1 MAVNMG
7 TAIAYLELDT
17 SKFTKGFASAR
28 NDLQQFNNSSAS
40 ISTRLTGM
48 SNAMVATGSVLTKS
62 VSVPLLTIGA
72 AALKTTADFDA
83 GMSEVKAISGA
94 TGTEFKQLETKAIQM
109 GAKTKYSATEA
120 ASAFKYMA
128 MAGWDTNDMLSGI
141 SGVMNLAAASG
152 EDLATTSDIV
162 TDALTAF
169 GLSAKDS
176 THFADVLAVASSRS
190 NTNVGLMG
198 ETFKY
203 VAPIAGSLGVSVE
216 DAAESIG
223 LMANAGIKSTQA
235 GTSLRSIMNRIATD
249 AGASSNALGA
259 LGTIT
264 EKLGVQV
271 YDSSGNM
278 RDWSDI
284 IDECRN
290 AWSGL
295 SQEQQSNYGKTIAGT
310 DALSGWLALMQAA
323 PEDVNDLKTALNDAD
338 GASDRMAKTMQDN
351 LKGSITIFKSTVES
365 AAISIGKKLTPEVR
379 KFVDTGTNLVKKFN
393 DMSDAEKTNVVN
405 IGKMATV
412 IPLATLAG
420 GKLLGSM
427 LKLGK
432 GMVNFNAQAS
442 LLVQAIDL
450 YRQGEIKAALATGEW
465 FSSLSSL
472 GTGIMSFITNPA
484 GAAVIGVAALT
495 VALIA
500 NTREMNNYKEAGSKM
515 SEEEQM
521 LIDRTKELK
530 QAYDESNKSK
540 LDAIKS
546 ANDESTAQQ
555 TLWEKLQ
562 GTVDAN
568 GRVLAGKEAYAQ
580 FIAGE
585 LSDSLGKEISI
596 VDGQVQEYDKLKNTI
611 QQVIEKKRAEAI
623 QSAMQEQ
630 YSEAIQKQSEA
641 VLLYN
646 QNLGK
651 VETTKQRLKKAEQEA
666 KKAVDDYTGSLE
678 LGTGKANPY
687 YNTMLEAQGKVEGLK
702 DKLNQQTKAVDD
714 SREAMEGYNQT
725 VANYEGLSSA
735 LIEGDAQKISD
746 ALLKIQYSFQTA
758 NTATRAS
765 LEEQAQTLNEKYEQM
780 KQALADGATGV
791 TEESVAQIKAL
802 SDQANKELEAK
813 LEQDKNTLKTK
824 FQQVGI
830 EAPQSLIDSL
840 ASKSDTVQQTTMNI
854 LTNMANGVSI
864 KKGELTT
871 LFKQLGIDVPKSL
884 VTQLAG
890 MNPSVQ
896 QQAVRLLM
904 QLQNGE
910 ASQRP
915 AVLQQ
920 MKDLGL
926 KVDDSVANGIR
937 GNTGKVKNES
947 GKVGS
952 AGHSE
957 MQSKMNRTLKSP
969 NVDRNTTSSASREA
983 SSAFSAMQSFFA
995 GRSIGVKIRATVEAA
1010 KQAAKGHHANGLDY
1024 VPYNGYI
1031 AELHKGERVL
1041 TKQENVRYNKGEGNA
1056 SGNGDTFIF
1065 YNTQPDPYE
1074 YARQQKKAKREL
1086 LFGV

>member
-1 MAVNMG
+1 MAINMG
-7 TAIAYLELDT
+7 TAVAYLELDT

-40 ISTRLTGM
+40 ISTRLTGL

-176 THFADVLAVASSRS
+176 SHFADILAQASSRS

-203 VAPIAGSLGVSVE
+203 VAPVAGALGYSAE
-216 DAAESIG
+216 DCAVAIG
-223 LMANAGIKSTQA
+223 LMANSGIKASQA
-235 GTSLRSIMNRIATD
+235 GTALRSLFTRLAQHTDTVAAAMEKYNITLTD
-249 AGASSNALGA
+249 AN
-259 LGTIT
+259 
-264 EKLGVQV
+264 
-271 YDSSGNM
+271 GNM
-278 RDWSDI
+278 KPLSTLMSEMRD
-284 IDECRN
+284 RF
-290 AWSGL
+290 SGL
-295 SQEQQSNYGKTIAGT
+295 SEAQKANLAATLAGQDGMSGLLAIVNSSDDDFKNLT
-310 DALSGWLALMQAA
+310 DSI
-323 PEDVNDLKTALNDAD
+323 NNAD
-338 GASDRMAKTMQDN
+338 GASERMAKTMQDN
-351 LKGSITIFKSTVES
+351 LKGSFTIFKSTVES

-379 KFVDTGTNLVKKFN
+379 KFVDTGTSLVKKFN

-420 GKLLGSM
+420 GKLLGAF

-432 GMVNFNAQAS
+432 GVVNFNSQAS
-442 LLVQAIDL
+442 LLVQAIGL
-450 YRQGEIKAALATGEW
+450 YRSGATSAALATGTW
-465 FSSLSSL
+465 FSSLSSI

-500 NTREMNNYKEAGSKM
+500 NTKEMNNYKEAGSKM

-596 VDGQVQEYDKLKNTI
+596 ADGQVQEYDKLKNTI

-725 VANYEGLSSA
+725 VANYKGLSSA

-758 NTATRAS
+758 NTATRES

-890 MNPSVQ
+890 MKPSVQ
-896 QQAVRLLM
+896 QQAVQLLM

-915 AVLQQ
+915 AVLKQ

-1041 TKQENVRYNKGEGNA
+1041 TKQENVRYNKGEGNT

>member
-1 MAVNMG
+1 MG
-7 TAIAYLELDT
+7 TAVAYLELDT

-40 ISTRLTGM
+40 ISTRLTGL

-176 THFADVLAVASSRS
+176 SHFADILAQASSRS

-203 VAPIAGSLGVSVE
+203 VAPVAGALGYSAE
-216 DAAESIG
+216 DCAVAIG
-223 LMANAGIKSTQA
+223 LMANSGIKASQA
-235 GTSLRSIMNRIATD
+235 GTALRSLFTRLAKPTDTVAAAMEKYNITLTD
-249 AGASSNALGA
+249 AN
-259 LGTIT
+259 
-264 EKLGVQV
+264 
-271 YDSSGNM
+271 GNM
-278 RDWSDI
+278 KPLSTLMSEMRD
-284 IDECRN
+284 RF
-290 AWSGL
+290 SGL
-295 SQEQQSNYGKTIAGT
+295 SEAQKANLAATLAGQEGMSGLLAIVNSSDDDFKNLT
-310 DALSGWLALMQAA
+310 DSI
-323 PEDVNDLKTALNDAD
+323 NNAD
-338 GASDRMAKTMQDN
+338 GASERMAKTMQDK
-351 LKGSITIFKSTVES
+351 LKGSFTIFKSTVES

-379 KFVDTGTNLVKKFN
+379 KFVDTGTSLVKKFN

-432 GMVNFNAQAS
+432 GMVNFNAQTS
-442 LLVQAIDL
+442 LLVQAIGL

-500 NTREMNNYKEAGSKM
+500 NTKEMNNYKEAGSKM

-580 FIAGE
+580 FIAVE

-596 VDGQVQEYDKLKNTI
+596 VNGQIQGYDKLKNTI

-871 LFKQLGIDVPKSL
+871 LFRQLGIDVPNSL
-884 VTQLAG
+884 ITQLAG
-890 MNPSVQ
+890 MSPSVQ
-896 QQAVRLLM
+896 QRAVQLLM

-920 MKDLGL
+920 MRDLGI
-926 KVDDSVANGIR
+926 KVDDSVASGIQ
-937 GNTGKVKNES
+937 GNTGKVKTES

-957 MQSKMNRTLKSP
+957 MQSKMKKKLKSP
-969 NVDRNTTSSASREA
+969 NVDSSTTTSARTEA
-983 SSAFSAMQSFFA
+983 SSAFSAMQSYFA
-995 GRSIGVKIRATVEAA
+995 GRSIGVKIKATIEAA
-1010 KQAAKGHHANGLDY
+1010 KQAVSGHHANGLDY
-1024 VPYNGYI
+1024 VPYNGYV

-1056 SGNGDTFIF
+1056 RGNGDTFIF

>member
-1 MAVNMG
+1 MAINMG
-7 TAIAYLELDT
+7 TAVAYLELDT

-40 ISTRLTGM
+40 ISTRLTGL

-176 THFADVLAVASSRS
+176 SHFADILAQASSRS

-203 VAPIAGSLGVSVE
+203 VAPVAGALGYSAE
-216 DAAESIG
+216 DCAVAIG
-223 LMANAGIKSTQA
+223 LMANSGIKASQA
-235 GTSLRSIMNRIATD
+235 GTALRSLFTRLAKPTDTVAAAMEKYNITLTD
-249 AGASSNALGA
+249 AN
-259 LGTIT
+259 
-264 EKLGVQV
+264 
-271 YDSSGNM
+271 GNM
-278 RDWSDI
+278 KPLSTLMSEMRD
-284 IDECRN
+284 RF
-290 AWSGL
+290 SGL
-295 SQEQQSNYGKTIAGT
+295 SEAQKANLAATLAGQEGMSGLLAIVNSSDADFKNLT
-310 DALSGWLALMQAA
+310 DSI
-323 PEDVNDLKTALNDAD
+323 NNAD
-338 GASDRMAKTMQDN
+338 GASERMAKTMQDN
-351 LKGSITIFKSTVES
+351 LKGSFTIFKSTVES

-420 GKLLGSM
+420 GKLLGEF

-432 GMVNFNAQAS
+432 GVVNFNAQAS
-442 LLVQAIDL
+442 LLVQAIGL
-450 YRQGEIKAALATGEW
+450 YRSGATSAALATGTW
-465 FSSLSSL
+465 FSSLSSI

-500 NTREMNNYKEAGSKM
+500 NTREMENYKKAGSKM

-596 VDGQVQEYDKLKNTI
+596 VNGQIQGYDKLKNTM

-890 MNPSVQ
+890 MKPSVQ
-896 QQAVRLLM
+896 QQAVQLLM

-920 MKDLGL
+920 MRDLGI
-926 KVDDSVANGIR
+926 KVDDNVANGIQ
-937 GNTGKVKNES
+937 GNTGKVKTES

-957 MQSKMNRTLKSP
+957 MQSKMKKKLKSP
-969 NVDRNTTSSASREA
+969 NVDSSTTTSARTEA
-983 SSAFSAMQSFFA
+983 SSAFSAMQSYFA
-995 GRSIGVKIRATVEAA
+995 GRSIGVKIKATIE
-1010 KQAAKGHHANGLDY
+1010 KPL
-1024 VPYNGYI
+1024 
-1031 AELHKGERVL
+1031 
-1041 TKQENVRYNKGEGNA
+1041 NK
-1056 SGNGDTFIF
+1056 
-1065 YNTQPDPYE
+1065 
-1074 YARQQKKAKREL
+1074 L
-1086 LFGV
+1086 LVVTMQTVWIMFLIMDM

>member
-17 SKFTKGFASAR
+17 SKFTKGFVSAR
-28 NDLQQFNNSSAS
+28 SDLQQFNNSSAS
-40 ISTRLTGM
+40 ISTRMTGL
-48 SNAMVATGSVLTKS
+48 SNAMVAVGSTLTKS
-62 VSVPLLTIGA
+62 VSVPLATIGA
-72 AALKTTADFDA
+72 MALKTTADFDA

-176 THFADVLAVASSRS
+176 SHFADILAQASSRS

-203 VAPIAGSLGVSVE
+203 VAPVAGALGYSAE
-216 DAAESIG
+216 DCAVAIG
-223 LMANAGIKSTQA
+223 LMANSGIKASQA
-235 GTSLRSIMNRIATD
+235 GTALRSLFTRLAKPTDTVAAAMEKYNITLTD
-249 AGASSNALGA
+249 AN
-259 LGTIT
+259 
-264 EKLGVQV
+264 
-271 YDSSGNM
+271 GNM
-278 RDWSDI
+278 KPLSTLMSEMRD
-284 IDECRN
+284 RF
-290 AWSGL
+290 SGL
-295 SQEQQSNYGKTIAGT
+295 SEAQKANLAATLAGQEGMSGLLAIVNSSDDDFKNLT
-310 DALSGWLALMQAA
+310 DSI
-323 PEDVNDLKTALNDAD
+323 NNAD
-338 GASDRMAKTMQDN
+338 GASERMAKTMQDN
-351 LKGSITIFKSTVES
+351 LKGSFTIFKSTVES

-427 LKLGK
+427 LNLGK
-432 GMVNFNAQAS
+432 GIVKFNGEMS
-442 LLVQAIDL
+442 LLVQAIGL

-472 GTGIMSFITNPA
+472 GTGIMSFVTNPA

-500 NTREMNNYKEAGSKM
+500 NTREMENYKKAGSKM

-611 QQVIEKKRAEAI
+611 QQVIEKKRAEAV

-630 YSEAIQKQSEA
+630 YGEALKKQSEA
-641 VLLYN
+641 TLLYN
-646 QNLGK
+646 ENLGK
-651 VETTKQRLKKAEQEA
+651 VMATKQKLKKAEAEA
-666 KKAVDDYTGSLE
+666 TKALDDYTSHLE

-687 YNTMLEAQGKVEGLK
+687 YNAMLQAQGKVEGLNEK
-702 DKLNQQTKAVDD
+702 VKQQTKAIDD

-871 LFKQLGIDVPKSL
+871 LFRQLGIDVPNSL
-884 VTQLAG
+884 VTQLAS
-890 MNPSVQ
+890 MSPSVQ
-896 QQAVRLLM
+896 QQAVQLLM

-920 MKDLGL
+920 MRDLGI
-926 KVDDSVANGIR
+926 KVDDSVASGIQ
-937 GNTGKVKNES
+937 GNTGKVKTES

-957 MQSKMNRTLKSP
+957 MQSKMNKTLKSP
-969 NVDRNTTSSASREA
+969 NVDSNTTSSASREA

-995 GRSIGVKIRATVEAA
+995 GRSIGVKIKATIEAA
-1010 KQAAKGHHANGLDY
+1010 KQAASGSHANGLDY
-1024 VPYNGYI
+1024 VPYNGYV

-1065 YNTQPDPYE
+1065 YNTQPNPYE

>member
-1 MAVNMG
+1 MG

-40 ISTRLTGM
+40 ISTRLTGL

-128 MAGWDTNDMLSGI
+128 MAGWNTNDMLSGI

-176 THFADVLAVASSRS
+176 SHFADILAQASSRS

-203 VAPIAGSLGVSVE
+203 VAPVAGALGYSAE
-216 DAAESIG
+216 DCAVAIG
-223 LMANAGIKSTQA
+223 LMANSGIKASQA
-235 GTSLRSIMNRIATD
+235 GTALRSLFTRLAKPTDTVSAAMEKYNITLTD
-249 AGASSNALGA
+249 ANGNMKPLSTLMAEMRDRFSGLSEAQKANLAATLAGQEGMSGLLAIVNSSNADFKNL
-259 LGTIT
+259 T
-264 EKLGVQV
+264 
-271 YDSSGNM
+271 DSIN
-278 RDWSDI
+278 
-284 IDECRN
+284 N
-290 AWSGL
+290 
-295 SQEQQSNYGKTIAGT
+295 
-310 DALSGWLALMQAA
+310 
-323 PEDVNDLKTALNDAD
+323 AD
-338 GASDRMAKTMQDN
+338 GASERMAKTMQDN
-351 LKGSITIFKSTVES
+351 LKGSFTIFKSTVES

-420 GKLLGSM
+420 GKLLGGI
-427 LKLGK
+427 LNLGK
-432 GMVNFNAQAS
+432 GIVNFNAQAS
-442 LLVQAIDL
+442 LLVQAIGL
-450 YRQGEIKAALATGEW
+450 YRSGATSAALATGTW
-465 FSSLSSL
+465 FSSLSSI

-500 NTREMNNYKEAGSKM
+500 NTREMENYKKAGSKM

-854 LTNMANGVSI
+854 LTNMANGVNI
-864 KKGELTT
+864 KKGELKT
-871 LFKQLGIDVPKSL
+871 LFRQLGIDVPNSL
-884 VTQLAG
+884 VTQLAS
-890 MNPSVQ
+890 MSPSVQ
-896 QQAVRLLM
+896 QQAIKLLM

-915 AVLQQ
+915 AVLRQ
-920 MKDLGL
+920 MKDLGI

-1056 SGNGDTFIF
+1056 RGNGDTFIF

>member
-1 MAVNMG
+1 MG
-7 TAIAYLELDT
+7 
-17 SKFTKGFASAR
+17 KV
-28 NDLQQFNNSSAS
+28 
-40 ISTRLTGM
+40 TR
-48 SNAMVATGSVLTKS
+48 
-62 VSVPLLTIGA
+62 
-72 AALKTTADFDA
+72 
-83 GMSEVKAISGA
+83 
-94 TGTEFKQLETKAIQM
+94 
-109 GAKTKYSATEA
+109 YS
-120 ASAFKYMA
+120 
-128 MAGWDTNDMLSGI
+128 
-141 SGVMNLAAASG
+141 
-152 EDLATTSDIV
+152 
-162 TDALTAF
+162 
-169 GLSAKDS
+169 
-176 THFADVLAVASSRS
+176 R
-190 NTNVGLMG
+190 
-198 ETFKY
+198 
-203 VAPIAGSLGVSVE
+203 
-216 DAAESIG
+216 
-223 LMANAGIKSTQA
+223 
-235 GTSLRSIMNRIATD
+235 
-249 AGASSNALGA
+249 
-259 LGTIT
+259 
-264 EKLGVQV
+264 
-271 YDSSGNM
+271 
-278 RDWSDI
+278 
-284 IDECRN
+284 C
-290 AWSGL
+290 
-295 SQEQQSNYGKTIAGT
+295 
-310 DALSGWLALMQAA
+310 
-323 PEDVNDLKTALNDAD
+323 
-338 GASDRMAKTMQDN
+338 
-351 LKGSITIFKSTVES
+351 
-365 AAISIGKKLTPEVR
+365 
-379 KFVDTGTNLVKKFN
+379 
-393 DMSDAEKTNVVN
+393 
-405 IGKMATV
+405 
-412 IPLATLAG
+412 
-420 GKLLGSM
+420 
-427 LKLGK
+427 
-432 GMVNFNAQAS
+432 
-442 LLVQAIDL
+442 
-450 YRQGEIKAALATGEW
+450 
-465 FSSLSSL
+465 
-472 GTGIMSFITNPA
+472 
-484 GAAVIGVAALT
+484 
-495 VALIA
+495 
-500 NTREMNNYKEAGSKM
+500 
-515 SEEEQM
+515 
-521 LIDRTKELK
+521 
-530 QAYDESNKSK
+530 
-540 LDAIKS
+540 
-546 ANDESTAQQ
+546 
-555 TLWEKLQ
+555 
-562 GTVDAN
+562 N

-596 VDGQVQEYDKLKNTI
+596 VNGQIQGYDKLKNTI

-854 LTNMANGVSI
+854 LTNMANGVNI

-890 MNPSVQ
+890 MKPSVQ
-896 QQAVRLLM
+896 QQAVQLLM

-920 MKDLGL
+920 MRDLGI
-926 KVDDSVANGIR
+926 KVDDNVANGIQ
-937 GNTGKVKNES
+937 GNTGKVKTES

-952 AGHSE
+952 AGHEE
-957 MQSKMNRTLKSP
+957 MQSKMKKKLKSP
-969 NVDRNTTSSASREA
+969 NVDSSTTTSARAEA
-983 SSAFSAMQSFFA
+983 SSAFSAMQSYFA
-995 GRSIGVKIRATVEAA
+995 GRSITAKIKATIEAA
-1010 KQAAKGHHANGLDY
+1010 KQSAKGHHANGLDY

-1056 SGNGDTFIF
+1056 RGNGDTFIF

>member
-17 SKFTKGFASAR
+17 SKFTKGFVSAR
-28 NDLQQFNNSSAS
+28 SDLQQFNNSSAS
-40 ISTRLTGM
+40 ISTRMTGL
-48 SNAMVATGSVLTKS
+48 SNAMVAVGSTLTKS
-62 VSVPLLTIGA
+62 VSVPLATIGA
-72 AALKTTADFDA
+72 MALKTTADFDA

-176 THFADVLAVASSRS
+176 SHFADILAQASSRS

-203 VAPIAGSLGVSVE
+203 VAPVAGALGYSAE
-216 DAAESIG
+216 DCAVAIG
-223 LMANAGIKSTQA
+223 LMANSGIKASQA
-235 GTSLRSIMNRIATD
+235 GTALRSLFTRLAKPTDTVAAAMEKYNITLTD
-249 AGASSNALGA
+249 AN
-259 LGTIT
+259 
-264 EKLGVQV
+264 
-271 YDSSGNM
+271 GNM
-278 RDWSDI
+278 KPLSTLMSEMRD
-284 IDECRN
+284 RF
-290 AWSGL
+290 SGL
-295 SQEQQSNYGKTIAGT
+295 SEAQKANLAATLAGQEGMSGLLAIVNSSDDDFKNLT
-310 DALSGWLALMQAA
+310 DSI
-323 PEDVNDLKTALNDAD
+323 NNAD
-338 GASDRMAKTMQDN
+338 GASERMAKTMQDN
-351 LKGSITIFKSTVES
+351 LKGSFTIFKSTVES

-427 LKLGK
+427 LNLGK
-432 GMVNFNAQAS
+432 GIVKFNGEMS
-442 LLVQAIDL
+442 LLVQAIGL

-472 GTGIMSFITNPA
+472 GTGIMSFVTNPA

-500 NTREMNNYKEAGSKM
+500 NTREMENYKKAGSKM

-611 QQVIEKKRAEAI
+611 QQVIEKKRAEVI

-1010 KQAAKGHHANGLDY
+1010 KQAAKQAAKGHHANGLDY

>member
-28 NDLQQFNNSSAS
+28 NDLQQFNNSFAS
-40 ISTRLTGM
+40 ISTRLTEL

-176 THFADVLAVASSRS
+176 SHFADILAQASSRS

-203 VAPIAGSLGVSVE
+203 VAPVAGALGYSAE
-216 DAAESIG
+216 DCAVAIG
-223 LMANAGIKSTQA
+223 LMANSGIKASQA
-235 GTSLRSIMNRIATD
+235 GTALRSLFTRLAKPTDTVAAAMEKYNITLTD
-249 AGASSNALGA
+249 AN
-259 LGTIT
+259 
-264 EKLGVQV
+264 
-271 YDSSGNM
+271 GNM
-278 RDWSDI
+278 KPLSTLMSEMRD
-284 IDECRN
+284 RF
-290 AWSGL
+290 SGL
-295 SQEQQSNYGKTIAGT
+295 SEAQKANLAATLAGQEGMSGLLAIVNSSDDDFKNLT
-310 DALSGWLALMQAA
+310 DSI
-323 PEDVNDLKTALNDAD
+323 NNAD

-379 KFVDTGTNLVKKFN
+379 KFVDTGTSLVKKFN
-393 DMSDAEKTNVVN
+393 DMSDAGKASVVN

-432 GMVNFNAQAS
+432 GMVNFNAQTS
-442 LLVQAIDL
+442 LLVQAIGL

-465 FSSLSSL
+465 FSSLSNL

-500 NTREMNNYKEAGSKM
+500 NTKEMNNYKEAGSKM

-714 SREAMEGYNQT
+714 SREAMEGYNPT

-871 LFKQLGIDVPKSL
+871 LFRQLGIDVPNSL
-884 VTQLAG
+884 VTQLAS
-890 MNPSVQ
+890 MSPSVQ
-896 QQAVRLLM
+896 QQAVQLLM

-910 ASQRP
+910 ASQRL

-920 MKDLGL
+920 MRDLGI
-926 KVDDSVANGIR
+926 KVDDSVASGIQ
-937 GNTGKVKNES
+937 GNTGKVETES

-957 MQSKMNRTLKSP
+957 MQSKMNKTLKSP
-969 NVDRNTTSSASREA
+969 NVDSNTTSSASREA

-995 GRSIGVKIRATVEAA
+995 GRSIGVKIKATIEAA
-1010 KQAAKGHHANGLDY
+1010 KQAASGSHANGLDY

-1065 YNTQPDPYE
+1065 YNTQPNPYE

>member
-1 MAVNMG
+1 MG
-7 TAIAYLELDT
+7 TAVAYLELDT

-40 ISTRLTGM
+40 ISTRLTGL

-176 THFADVLAVASSRS
+176 SHFADILAQASSRS

-203 VAPIAGSLGVSVE
+203 VAPVAGALGYSAE
-216 DAAESIG
+216 DCAVAIG
-223 LMANAGIKSTQA
+223 LMANSGIKASQA
-235 GTSLRSIMNRIATD
+235 GTALRSLFTRLAKPTDTVAAAMEKYNITLTD
-249 AGASSNALGA
+249 AN
-259 LGTIT
+259 
-264 EKLGVQV
+264 
-271 YDSSGNM
+271 GNM
-278 RDWSDI
+278 KPLSTLMSEMRD
-284 IDECRN
+284 RF
-290 AWSGL
+290 SGL
-295 SQEQQSNYGKTIAGT
+295 SEAQKANLAATLAGQEGMSGLLAIVNSSDDDFKNLT
-310 DALSGWLALMQAA
+310 DSI
-323 PEDVNDLKTALNDAD
+323 NNAD
-338 GASDRMAKTMQDN
+338 GASERMAKTMQDN
-351 LKGSITIFKSTVES
+351 LKGSFTIFKSTVES

-379 KFVDTGTNLVKKFN
+379 KFVDTGTSLVKKFN

-420 GKLLGSM
+420 GKLLESM

-432 GMVNFNAQAS
+432 GMVNFNAQTS
-442 LLVQAIDL
+442 LLVQAIGL

-500 NTREMNNYKEAGSKM
+500 NTKEMNNYKEAGSKM

-596 VDGQVQEYDKLKNTI
+596 VNGQIQGYDKLKNTI

-871 LFKQLGIDVPKSL
+871 LFRQLGIDVPNSL
-884 VTQLAG
+884 ITQLAG
-890 MNPSVQ
+890 MSPSVQ
-896 QQAVRLLM
+896 QRAVQLLM

-920 MKDLGL
+920 MRDLGI
-926 KVDDSVANGIR
+926 KVDDSVASGIQ
-937 GNTGKVKNES
+937 GNTGKVKTES

-957 MQSKMNRTLKSP
+957 MQSKMKKKLKSP
-969 NVDRNTTSSASREA
+969 NVDSSTTTSARAEA
-983 SSAFSAMQSFFA
+983 SSAFSAMQSYFA
-995 GRSIGVKIRATVEAA
+995 GRSIGVKIKATIEAA
-1010 KQAAKGHHANGLDY
+1010 KQAVSGHHANGLDY
-1024 VPYNGYI
+1024 VPYNGYV

-1056 SGNGDTFIF
+1056 RGNGDTFIF

>member
-40 ISTRLTGM
+40 ISTRMTGL
-48 SNAMVATGSVLTKS
+48 SNAMVAVGSTLTKS
-62 VSVPLLTIGA
+62 VSVPLATIGA
-72 AALKTTADFDA
+72 MALKTTADFDA

-176 THFADVLAVASSRS
+176 SHFADILAQASSRS

-203 VAPIAGSLGVSVE
+203 VAPVAGALGYSAE
-216 DAAESIG
+216 DCAVAIG
-223 LMANAGIKSTQA
+223 LMANSGIKASQA
-235 GTSLRSIMNRIATD
+235 GTALRSLFTRLAKPTD
-249 AGASSNALGA
+249 TVAAAMEKYN
-259 LGTIT
+259 IT
-264 EKLGVQV
+264 LTDVN
-271 YDSSGNM
+271 GNM
-278 RDWSDI
+278 KPLSTLMAEMRD
-284 IDECRN
+284 RF
-290 AWSGL
+290 SGL
-295 SQEQQSNYGKTIAGT
+295 SEAQKANLAATLAGQEGMSGLLAIVNSSDEDFKNLT
-310 DALSGWLALMQAA
+310 DSI
-323 PEDVNDLKTALNDAD
+323 NNAD
-338 GASDRMAKTMQDN
+338 GATDRMAKTMQDN
-351 LKGSITIFKSTVES
+351 LKGSFTIFKSTVES

-379 KFVDTGTNLVKKFN
+379 KFVDTGTKLVKKFN
-393 DMSDAEKTNVVN
+393 DMSDAEKTNIVN

-420 GKLLGSM
+420 GKLLGSVV
-427 LKLGK
+427 KLGK
-432 GMVNFNAQAS
+432 GIVNFNAQAS
-442 LLVQAIDL
+442 LLVQAIGL
-450 YRQGEIKAALATGEW
+450 YRSGATSAALATGTW
-465 FSSLSSL
+465 FSSLSSV

-500 NTREMNNYKEAGSKM
+500 NTREMENYKKAGSKM
-515 SEEEQM
+515 SEEEQL

-611 QQVIEKKRAEAI
+611 QQVIEKKRAEAV

-630 YSEAIQKQSEA
+630 YGEALKKQSEA
-641 VLLYN
+641 TLLYN
-646 QNLGK
+646 ENLGK
-651 VETTKQRLKKAEQEA
+651 VMATKQKLKKAEVEA
-666 KKAVDDYTGSLE
+666 TKALDDYTSHLE

-687 YNTMLEAQGKVEGLK
+687 YNAMLQAQGKVEGLNEK
-702 DKLNQQTKAVDD
+702 VKQQTKAIDD

-746 ALLKIQYSFQTA
+746 ALLKVQNSFQTA
-758 NTATRAS
+758 NTATRES
-765 LEEQAQTLNEKYEQM
+765 LEEQAKTLNEKYEQM

-854 LTNMANGVSI
+854 LTNMANSVSI

>member
-17 SKFTKGFASAR
+17 SKFTKGFVSAR

-40 ISTRLTGM
+40 ISTRMTGL
-48 SNAMVATGSVLTKS
+48 SNAMVAVGSTLTKS
-62 VSVPLLTIGA
+62 VSVPLATIGA
-72 AALKTTADFDA
+72 MALKTTADFDA

-176 THFADVLAVASSRS
+176 SHFADILAQASSRS

-203 VAPIAGSLGVSVE
+203 VAPVAGALGYSAE
-216 DAAESIG
+216 DCAVAIG
-223 LMANAGIKSTQA
+223 LMANSGIKASQA
-235 GTSLRSIMNRIATD
+235 GTALRSLFTRLAKPTDTVAAAMEKYNITLTD
-249 AGASSNALGA
+249 AN
-259 LGTIT
+259 
-264 EKLGVQV
+264 
-271 YDSSGNM
+271 GNM
-278 RDWSDI
+278 KPLSTLMAEMRD
-284 IDECRN
+284 RF
-290 AWSGL
+290 SGL
-295 SQEQQSNYGKTIAGT
+295 SEAQKANLAATLAGQEGMSGLLAIVNSSDADFKNLT
-310 DALSGWLALMQAA
+310 DSI
-323 PEDVNDLKTALNDAD
+323 NNAD
-338 GASDRMAKTMQDN
+338 GASERMAKTMQDN
-351 LKGSITIFKSTVES
+351 LKGSFTIFKSTVES

-427 LKLGK
+427 LNLGK
-432 GMVNFNAQAS
+432 GIVKFNGEMS
-442 LLVQAIDL
+442 LLVQAIGL

-472 GTGIMSFITNPA
+472 GTGIMSFVTNPA

-500 NTREMNNYKEAGSKM
+500 NTREMENYKKAGSKM

-791 TEESVAQIKAL
+791 TEKSVAQIKAL

-854 LTNMANGVSI
+854 LTNMANGVNI

>member
-1 MAVNMG
+1 MG
-7 TAIAYLELDT
+7 TAVAYLELDT

-40 ISTRLTGM
+40 ISARLTGL

-176 THFADVLAVASSRS
+176 SHFADILAQASSRS

-203 VAPIAGSLGVSVE
+203 VAPVAGALGYSAE
-216 DAAESIG
+216 DCAVAIG
-223 LMANAGIKSTQA
+223 LMANSGIKASQA
-235 GTSLRSIMNRIATD
+235 GTALRSLFTRLAKPTDTVAAAMEKYNITLTD
-249 AGASSNALGA
+249 AN
-259 LGTIT
+259 
-264 EKLGVQV
+264 
-271 YDSSGNM
+271 GNM
-278 RDWSDI
+278 KPLSTLMSEMRD
-284 IDECRN
+284 RF
-290 AWSGL
+290 SGL
-295 SQEQQSNYGKTIAGT
+295 SEAQKANLAATLAGQEGMSGLLAIVNSSDADFKNLT
-310 DALSGWLALMQAA
+310 DSI
-323 PEDVNDLKTALNDAD
+323 NNAD
-338 GASDRMAKTMQDN
+338 GASERMAKTMQDN
-351 LKGSITIFKSTVES
+351 LKGSFTIFKSTVES

-420 GKLLGSM
+420 GKLLGEF

-432 GMVNFNAQAS
+432 GVVSFNSQVS
-442 LLVQAIDL
+442 LLVQAIGL
-450 YRQGEIKAALATGEW
+450 YRSGATSAALATGTW
-465 FSSLSSL
+465 FSSLSSI

-596 VDGQVQEYDKLKNTI
+596 MDGQIQEYDKLKNTI
-611 QQVIEKKRAEAI
+611 QQVIEKKRAEAT

-687 YNTMLEAQGKVEGLK
+687 YDTMLEAQGKVEGLK

-765 LEEQAQTLNEKYEQM
+765 LEEQAQTLNEEYEQM

-840 ASKSDTVQQTTMNI
+840 ASKSDTVRQTTMNI

-871 LFKQLGIDVPKSL
+871 LFRQLGIDVPNSL
-884 VTQLAG
+884 ITQLAG
-890 MNPSVQ
+890 MSPSVQ
-896 QQAVRLLM
+896 QRAVQLLM

-920 MKDLGL
+920 MRDLGI
-926 KVDDSVANGIR
+926 KVDDSVASGIQ
-937 GNTGKVKNES
+937 GNTGKVKTES

-957 MQSKMNRTLKSP
+957 MQSKMKKKLKSP
-969 NVDRNTTSSASREA
+969 NVDSSTTTSARTEA
-983 SSAFSAMQSFFA
+983 SSAFSAMQSYFA
-995 GRSIGVKIRATVEAA
+995 GRSIGVKIKATIEAA
-1010 KQAAKGHHANGLDY
+1010 KQAVSGHHANGLDY
-1024 VPYNGYI
+1024 VPYNGYV

-1056 SGNGDTFIF
+1056 RGNGDTFIF

>member
-17 SKFTKGFASAR
+17 SKFTKGFVSAR
-28 NDLQQFNNSSAS
+28 SDLQQFNNSSAS
-40 ISTRLTGM
+40 ISTRMTGL
-48 SNAMVATGSVLTKS
+48 SNAMVAVGSTLTKS
-62 VSVPLLTIGA
+62 VSVPLATIGA
-72 AALKTTADFDA
+72 MALKTTADFDA

-176 THFADVLAVASSRS
+176 SHFADILAQASSRS

-203 VAPIAGSLGVSVE
+203 VAPVAGALGYSAE
-216 DAAESIG
+216 DCAVAIG
-223 LMANAGIKSTQA
+223 LMANSGTKASQA
-235 GTSLRSIMNRIATD
+235 GTALRSLFTRLAKPTDTVAAAMEKYNITLTD
-249 AGASSNALGA
+249 AN
-259 LGTIT
+259 
-264 EKLGVQV
+264 
-271 YDSSGNM
+271 GNM
-278 RDWSDI
+278 KPLSTLMSEMRD
-284 IDECRN
+284 RF
-290 AWSGL
+290 SGL
-295 SQEQQSNYGKTIAGT
+295 SEAQKANLAATLAGQEGMSGLLAIVNSSDDDFKNLT
-310 DALSGWLALMQAA
+310 DSI
-323 PEDVNDLKTALNDAD
+323 NNAD
-338 GASDRMAKTMQDN
+338 GASERIAKTMQDN
-351 LKGSITIFKSTVES
+351 LKGSFTIFKSTVES

-427 LKLGK
+427 LNLGK
-432 GMVNFNAQAS
+432 GIVKFNGEMS
-442 LLVQAIDL
+442 LLVQAIGL

-472 GTGIMSFITNPA
+472 GTGIMSFVTNPA

-500 NTREMNNYKEAGSKM
+500 NTREMENYKKAGSKM

-611 QQVIEKKRAEAI
+611 QQVIEKKRAEVI

>member
-1 MAVNMG
+1 MAINMG
-7 TAIAYLELDT
+7 TAVAYLELDT

-40 ISTRLTGM
+40 ISTRLTGL

-176 THFADVLAVASSRS
+176 SHFADILAQASSRS

-203 VAPIAGSLGVSVE
+203 VAPVAGALGYSAE
-216 DAAESIG
+216 DCAVAIG
-223 LMANAGIKSTQA
+223 LMANSGIKASQA
-235 GTSLRSIMNRIATD
+235 GTALRSLFTRLAKPTDTVAAAMEKYNITLTD
-249 AGASSNALGA
+249 AN
-259 LGTIT
+259 
-264 EKLGVQV
+264 
-271 YDSSGNM
+271 GNM
-278 RDWSDI
+278 KPLSTLMSEMRD
-284 IDECRN
+284 RF
-290 AWSGL
+290 SGL
-295 SQEQQSNYGKTIAGT
+295 SEAQKANLAATLAGQDGMSGLLAIVNSSDADFKNLT
-310 DALSGWLALMQAA
+310 DSI
-323 PEDVNDLKTALNDAD
+323 NNAD
-338 GASDRMAKTMQDN
+338 GASERMAKTMQDN
-351 LKGSITIFKSTVES
+351 LKGSFTIFKSTVES

-379 KFVDTGTNLVKKFN
+379 KFIDTGTSLVKKFN

-442 LLVQAIDL
+442 LLVQAIGL

-500 NTREMNNYKEAGSKM
+500 NTKEMNNYKEAGSKM

-562 GTVDAN
+562 GTVDAM
-568 GRVLAGKEAYAQ
+568 V
-580 FIAGE
+580 
-585 LSDSLGKEISI
+585 
-596 VDGQVQEYDKLKNTI
+596 EY
-611 QQVIEKKRAEAI
+611 
-623 QSAMQEQ
+623 
-630 YSEAIQKQSEA
+630 
-641 VLLYN
+641 
-646 QNLGK
+646 
-651 VETTKQRLKKAEQEA
+651 
-666 KKAVDDYTGSLE
+666 
-678 LGTGKANPY
+678 
-687 YNTMLEAQGKVEGLK
+687 
-702 DKLNQQTKAVDD
+702 
-714 SREAMEGYNQT
+714 
-725 VANYEGLSSA
+725 
-735 LIEGDAQKISD
+735 
-746 ALLKIQYSFQTA
+746 
-758 NTATRAS
+758 
-765 LEEQAQTLNEKYEQM
+765 
-780 KQALADGATGV
+780 
-791 TEESVAQIKAL
+791 
-802 SDQANKELEAK
+802 
-813 LEQDKNTLKTK
+813 
-824 FQQVGI
+824 
-830 EAPQSLIDSL
+830 
-840 ASKSDTVQQTTMNI
+840 
-854 LTNMANGVSI
+854 
-864 KKGELTT
+864 
-871 LFKQLGIDVPKSL
+871 
-884 VTQLAG
+884 
-890 MNPSVQ
+890 
-896 QQAVRLLM
+896 
-904 QLQNGE
+904 
-910 ASQRP
+910 
-915 AVLQQ
+915 
-920 MKDLGL
+920 
-926 KVDDSVANGIR
+926 
-937 GNTGKVKNES
+937 
-947 GKVGS
+947 
-952 AGHSE
+952 
-957 MQSKMNRTLKSP
+957 
-969 NVDRNTTSSASREA
+969 
-983 SSAFSAMQSFFA
+983 
-995 GRSIGVKIRATVEAA
+995 
-1010 KQAAKGHHANGLDY
+1010 
-1024 VPYNGYI
+1024 
-1031 AELHKGERVL
+1031 
-1041 TKQENVRYNKGEGNA
+1041 
-1056 SGNGDTFIF
+1056 
-1065 YNTQPDPYE
+1065 
-1074 YARQQKKAKREL
+1074 
-1086 LFGV
+1086 

>member
-17 SKFTKGFASAR
+17 SKFTKGFVSAR
-28 NDLQQFNNSSAS
+28 SDLQQFNNSSAS
-40 ISTRLTGM
+40 ISTRMTGL
-48 SNAMVATGSVLTKS
+48 SNAMVAVGSTLTKS
-62 VSVPLLTIGA
+62 VSVPLATIGA
-72 AALKTTADFDA
+72 MALKTTADFDA

-176 THFADVLAVASSRS
+176 SHFADILAQASSRS

-203 VAPIAGSLGVSVE
+203 VAPVAGALGYSAE
-216 DAAESIG
+216 DCAVAIG
-223 LMANAGIKSTQA
+223 LMANSGIKASQA
-235 GTSLRSIMNRIATD
+235 GTALRSLFTRLAKPTDTVAAAMEKYNITLTD
-249 AGASSNALGA
+249 AN
-259 LGTIT
+259 
-264 EKLGVQV
+264 
-271 YDSSGNM
+271 GNM
-278 RDWSDI
+278 KPLSTLMSEMRD
-284 IDECRN
+284 RF
-290 AWSGL
+290 SGL
-295 SQEQQSNYGKTIAGT
+295 SEAQKANLAATLAGQEGMSGLLAIVNSSDDDFKNLT
-310 DALSGWLALMQAA
+310 DSI
-323 PEDVNDLKTALNDAD
+323 NNAD
-338 GASDRMAKTMQDN
+338 GASERMAKTMQDN
-351 LKGSITIFKSTVES
+351 LKGSFTIFKSTVES

-427 LKLGK
+427 LNLGK
-432 GMVNFNAQAS
+432 GIVKFNGEMS
-442 LLVQAIDL
+442 LLVQAIGL
-450 YRQGEIKAALATGEW
+450 YRQGEIKAALTTGEW

-472 GTGIMSFITNPA
+472 GTGIMSFVTNPA

-500 NTREMNNYKEAGSKM
+500 NTREMENYKKAGSKM

-611 QQVIEKKRAEAI
+611 QQVIEKKRAEVI

-678 LGTGKANPY
+678 LGTWKANPY

>member
-17 SKFTKGFASAR
+17 SKFTKGFVSAR
-28 NDLQQFNNSSAS
+28 SDLQQFNNSSAS
-40 ISTRLTGM
+40 ISTRMTGL
-48 SNAMVATGSVLTKS
+48 SNAMVAVGSTLTKS
-62 VSVPLLTIGA
+62 VSVPLATIGA
-72 AALKTTADFDA
+72 MALKTTADFDA

-176 THFADVLAVASSRS
+176 SHFADILAQASSRS

-203 VAPIAGSLGVSVE
+203 VAPVAGALGYSAE
-216 DAAESIG
+216 DCAVAIG
-223 LMANAGIKSTQA
+223 LMANSGIKASQA
-235 GTSLRSIMNRIATD
+235 GTALRSLFTRLAKPTDTVAAAMEKYNITLTD
-249 AGASSNALGA
+249 AN
-259 LGTIT
+259 
-264 EKLGVQV
+264 
-271 YDSSGNM
+271 GNM
-278 RDWSDI
+278 KPLSTLMSEMRD
-284 IDECRN
+284 RF
-290 AWSGL
+290 SGL
-295 SQEQQSNYGKTIAGT
+295 SEAQKANLAATLAGQEGMSGLLAIVNSSDDDFKNLT
-310 DALSGWLALMQAA
+310 DSI
-323 PEDVNDLKTALNDAD
+323 NNAD
-338 GASDRMAKTMQDN
+338 GASERMAKTMQDN
-351 LKGSITIFKSTVES
+351 LKGSFTIFKSTVES

-427 LKLGK
+427 LNLGK
-432 GMVNFNAQAS
+432 GIVKFNGEMS
-442 LLVQAIDL
+442 LLVQAIGL

-472 GTGIMSFITNPA
+472 GTGIMSFVTNPA

-500 NTREMNNYKEAGSKM
+500 NTREMENYKKAGSKM

-611 QQVIEKKRAEAI
+611 QQVIEKKRAEAV

-630 YSEAIQKQSEA
+630 YGEALKKQSEA
-641 VLLYN
+641 TLLYN
-646 QNLGK
+646 ENLGK
-651 VETTKQRLKKAEQEA
+651 VMATKQKLKKAEAEA
-666 KKAVDDYTGSLE
+666 TKALDDYTSHLE

-687 YNTMLEAQGKVEGLK
+687 YNAMLQAQGKVEGLNEK
-702 DKLNQQTKAVDD
+702 VKQQTKAIDD

-854 LTNMANGVSI
+854 LTNMANSVSI

-995 GRSIGVKIRATVEAA
+995 GRSIGVKIRTTVEAA

>member
-1 MAVNMG
+1 MG
-7 TAIAYLELDT
+7 TAVAYLELDT

-40 ISTRLTGM
+40 ISTRLTGL

-62 VSVPLLTIGA
+62 VSVPLATIGA
-72 AALKTTADFDA
+72 MALKTTADFDA

-128 MAGWDTNDMLSGI
+128 MAGWDTSDMLSGI

-176 THFADVLAVASSRS
+176 SHFADILAQASSRS

-203 VAPIAGSLGVSVE
+203 VAPVAGALGYSAE
-216 DAAESIG
+216 DCAVAIG
-223 LMANAGIKSTQA
+223 LMANSGIKASQA
-235 GTSLRSIMNRIATD
+235 GTALRSLFTRLAKPTDTVAAAMEKYNITLTD
-249 AGASSNALGA
+249 AN
-259 LGTIT
+259 
-264 EKLGVQV
+264 
-271 YDSSGNM
+271 GNM
-278 RDWSDI
+278 KPLSTLMSEMRD
-284 IDECRN
+284 RF
-290 AWSGL
+290 SGL
-295 SQEQQSNYGKTIAGT
+295 SEAQKANLAATLAGQEGMSGLLAIVNSSDEDFKSLT
-310 DALSGWLALMQAA
+310 DSI
-323 PEDVNDLKTALNDAD
+323 NNAD
-338 GASDRMAKTMQDN
+338 GASERMAKTMQDN
-351 LKGSITIFKSTVES
+351 LKGSFTIFKSTVES

-379 KFVDTGTNLVKKFN
+379 KFIDTGTNLVKKFN

-420 GKLLGSM
+420 GKLLGG
-427 LKLGK
+427 LVNIGK
-432 GMVNFNAQAS
+432 GIVNFNAQAS
-442 LLVQAIDL
+442 LLVQAIGL
-450 YRQGEIKAALATGEW
+450 YRSGATSAALATGTW
-465 FSSLSSL
+465 FSSLSSI

-500 NTREMNNYKEAGSKM
+500 NTREMENYKKAGSKM

-546 ANDESTAQQ
+546 ANDESIAQQ

-596 VDGQVQEYDKLKNTI
+596 VDGQIQEYDKLKNTI
-611 QQVIEKKRAEAI
+611 QQVIEKKRAEAV

-630 YSEAIQKQSEA
+630 YSEALQKQSEA
-641 VLLYN
+641 TLLYN
-646 QNLGK
+646 ENLGK
-651 VETTKQRLKKAEQEA
+651 VMATKQKLKKAEAEA
-666 KKAVDDYTGSLE
+666 TKALDDYTSHLE

-687 YNTMLEAQGKVEGLK
+687 YNAMLQAQGKVEGLNEK
-702 DKLNQQTKAVDD
+702 VKQQTKAIDD

-746 ALLKIQYSFQTA
+746 ALLKVQNSFQTA
-758 NTATRAS
+758 NTATRES

-780 KQALADGATGV
+780 KQALEDGATGV

-871 LFKQLGIDVPKSL
+871 LFRQLGIDVPNSL
-884 VTQLAG
+884 ITQLAG
-890 MNPSVQ
+890 MSPSVQ
-896 QQAVRLLM
+896 QQAVQLLM

-920 MKDLGL
+920 MRDLGI
-926 KVDDSVANGIR
+926 KVDDSVASGIQ
-937 GNTGKVKNES
+937 GNTGKVKTES

-957 MQSKMNRTLKSP
+957 MQSKMNKTLKSP

-995 GRSIGVKIRATVEAA
+995 GRSIGVKIKATIEAA
-1010 KQAAKGHHANGLDY
+1010 KQAASGSHANGLDY

-1056 SGNGDTFIF
+1056 RGNGDTFIF

>member
-40 ISTRLTGM
+40 ISTRMTGL
-48 SNAMVATGSVLTKS
+48 SNAMVAVGSTLTKS
-62 VSVPLLTIGA
+62 VSVPLATIGA
-72 AALKTTADFDA
+72 MALKTTADFDA

-176 THFADVLAVASSRS
+176 SHFADILAQASSRS

-203 VAPIAGSLGVSVE
+203 VAPVAGALGYSAE
-216 DAAESIG
+216 DCAVAIG
-223 LMANAGIKSTQA
+223 LMANSGIKASQA
-235 GTSLRSIMNRIATD
+235 GTALRSLFTRLAKPTDTVAAAMEKYNITLTD
-249 AGASSNALGA
+249 AN
-259 LGTIT
+259 
-264 EKLGVQV
+264 
-271 YDSSGNM
+271 GNM
-278 RDWSDI
+278 KPLSTLMSEMRD
-284 IDECRN
+284 RF
-290 AWSGL
+290 SGL
-295 SQEQQSNYGKTIAGT
+295 SEAQKANLAATLAGQEGMSGLLAIVNSSDDDFKNLT
-310 DALSGWLALMQAA
+310 DSI
-323 PEDVNDLKTALNDAD
+323 NNAD
-338 GASDRMAKTMQDN
+338 GASERMAKTMQDN
-351 LKGSITIFKSTVES
+351 LKGSFTIFKSTVES

-420 GKLLGSM
+420 GKLLGSVV
-427 LKLGK
+427 KLGK
-432 GMVNFNAQAS
+432 GIVNFNAQAS
-442 LLVQAIDL
+442 LLVQAIGL
-450 YRQGEIKAALATGEW
+450 YRSGATSAALATGTW
-465 FSSLSSL
+465 FSSLSSI

-500 NTREMNNYKEAGSKM
+500 NTREMENYKKAGSKM
-515 SEEEQM
+515 SEEEQL

-580 FIAGE
+580 FVAGE

-611 QQVIEKKRAEAI
+611 QQVIEKKRAEAV

-630 YSEAIQKQSEA
+630 YGEALKKQSEA
-641 VLLYN
+641 TLLYN
-646 QNLGK
+646 ENLGK
-651 VETTKQRLKKAEQEA
+651 VMATKQKLKKAEAEA
-666 KKAVDDYTGSLE
+666 TKALDDYTSHLE

-687 YNTMLEAQGKVEGLK
+687 YNAMLQAQGKVEGLNEK
-702 DKLNQQTKAVDD
+702 VKQQTKAIDD

-746 ALLKIQYSFQTA
+746 ALLKVQNSFQTA
-758 NTATRAS
+758 NTATRES
-765 LEEQAQTLNEKYEQM
+765 LEEQAKTLNEKYEQM

-871 LFKQLGIDVPKSL
+871 LFKQLGIDVPNSL
-884 VTQLAG
+884 IKQLAS
-890 MNPSVQ
+890 MSPSVQ
-896 QQAVRLLM
+896 QQAVQLLM

-910 ASQRP
+910 TSQRP

-920 MKDLGL
+920 MRDLGI
-926 KVDDSVANGIR
+926 KVDDSVASGIQ
-937 GNTGKVKNES
+937 GNTGKVKTES

-957 MQSKMNRTLKSP
+957 MQSKMNKTLKSP
-969 NVDRNTTSSASREA
+969 NVDSNTTSSASREA

-995 GRSIGVKIRATVEAA
+995 GRSIGVKIKATIEAA
-1010 KQAAKGHHANGLDY
+1010 KQAASGSHANGLDY

-1041 TKQENVRYNKGEGNA
+1041 TKQENVRYNKGEENA
-1056 SGNGDTFIF
+1056 SRNGDTFIF

-1086 LFGV
+1086 LLGV

>member
-40 ISTRLTGM
+40 ISTRMTGL
-48 SNAMVATGSVLTKS
+48 SNAMVAVGSTLTKS
-62 VSVPLLTIGA
+62 VSVPLATIGA
-72 AALKTTADFDA
+72 MALKTTADFDA

-176 THFADVLAVASSRS
+176 SHFADILAQASSRS

-203 VAPIAGSLGVSVE
+203 VAPVAGALGYSAE
-216 DAAESIG
+216 DCAVAIG
-223 LMANAGIKSTQA
+223 LMANSGIKASQA
-235 GTSLRSIMNRIATD
+235 GTALRSLFTRLAKPTDTVAAAMEKYNITLTD
-249 AGASSNALGA
+249 AN
-259 LGTIT
+259 
-264 EKLGVQV
+264 
-271 YDSSGNM
+271 GNM
-278 RDWSDI
+278 KPLSTLMAEMRD
-284 IDECRN
+284 RF
-290 AWSGL
+290 SGL
-295 SQEQQSNYGKTIAGT
+295 SEAQKANLAATLAGQEGMSGLLAIVNSSDEDFKNLT
-310 DALSGWLALMQAA
+310 DSI
-323 PEDVNDLKTALNDAD
+323 NNAD

-351 LKGSITIFKSTVES
+351 LKGSFTIFKSTVES

-379 KFVDTGTNLVKKFN
+379 KFVDTGTSLVKKFN
-393 DMSDAEKTNVVN
+393 DMSDAEKTNIVN

-420 GKLLGSM
+420 GKLLGSVV
-427 LKLGK
+427 KLGK
-432 GMVNFNAQAS
+432 GIVNFNAQAS
-442 LLVQAIDL
+442 LLVQAIGL
-450 YRQGEIKAALATGEW
+450 YRSGATSAALATGTW
-465 FSSLSSL
+465 FSSLSSI

-500 NTREMNNYKEAGSKM
+500 NTREMENYKKAGSKM
-515 SEEEQM
+515 SEEEQL

-546 ANDESTAQQ
+546 VNDESTAQQ

-596 VDGQVQEYDKLKNTI
+596 VDGQVQAYDELKNSI
-611 QQVIEKKRAEAI
+611 QQVIEKKRAEAV

-630 YSEAIQKQSEA
+630 YGEALKKQSEA
-641 VLLYN
+641 TLLYN
-646 QNLGK
+646 ENLGK
-651 VETTKQRLKKAEQEA
+651 VMATKQKLKKAEAEA
-666 KKAVDDYTGSLE
+666 TKALDDYTSHLE

-687 YNTMLEAQGKVEGLK
+687 YNAMLQAQGKVEGLNEK
-702 DKLNQQTKAVDD
+702 VKQQTKAIDD

-746 ALLKIQYSFQTA
+746 ALLKVQNSFQTA
-758 NTATRAS
+758 NTATRES
-765 LEEQAQTLNEKYEQM
+765 LEEQAKTLNEKYEQM

-871 LFKQLGIDVPKSL
+871 LFKQLGIDVPNSL
-884 VTQLAG
+884 VKQLAS

-896 QQAVRLLM
+896 QQAVQLLM

-920 MKDLGL
+920 MRDLGI
-926 KVDDSVANGIR
+926 KVDDSVASGIQ
-937 GNTGKVKNES
+937 GNTGKVKTES

-957 MQSKMNRTLKSP
+957 MQSKMNKTLKSP
-969 NVDRNTTSSASREA
+969 NVDSNTTSSASREA

-995 GRSIGVKIRATVEAA
+995 GRSIGVKIKATIEAA
-1010 KQAAKGHHANGLDY
+1010 KQAASGSHANGLDY

-1041 TKQENVRYNKGEGNA
+1041 TKQENVRYNKGEENA
-1056 SGNGDTFIF
+1056 SRNGDTFIF

-1086 LFGV
+1086 LLGV

>member
-17 SKFTKGFASAR
+17 SKFTKGFVSAR

-40 ISTRLTGM
+40 ISTRLTGL

-62 VSVPLLTIGA
+62 VSVPLATIGA
-72 AALKTTADFDA
+72 MALKTTADFDA

-176 THFADVLAVASSRS
+176 SHFADILAQASSRS

-203 VAPIAGSLGVSVE
+203 VAPVAGALGYSAE
-216 DAAESIG
+216 DCAVAIG
-223 LMANAGIKSTQA
+223 LMANSGIKASQA
-235 GTSLRSIMNRIATD
+235 GTALRSLFTRLAKPTDTVAAAMEKYNITLTD
-249 AGASSNALGA
+249 AN
-259 LGTIT
+259 
-264 EKLGVQV
+264 
-271 YDSSGNM
+271 GNM
-278 RDWSDI
+278 KPLSTLMSEMRD
-284 IDECRN
+284 RF
-290 AWSGL
+290 SGL
-295 SQEQQSNYGKTIAGT
+295 SEAQKANLAATLAGQEGMSGLLAIVNSSDDDFKNLT
-310 DALSGWLALMQAA
+310 DSI
-323 PEDVNDLKTALNDAD
+323 NNAD
-338 GASDRMAKTMQDN
+338 GASERMAKTMQDN
-351 LKGSITIFKSTVES
+351 LKGSFTIFKSTVES

-427 LKLGK
+427 LNLGK
-432 GMVNFNAQAS
+432 GIVKFNGEMS
-442 LLVQAIDL
+442 LLVQAIGL

-472 GTGIMSFITNPA
+472 GTGIMSFVTNPA

-500 NTREMNNYKEAGSKM
+500 NTREMENYKKAGSKM

-530 QAYDESNKSK
+530 QTYDESNKSK

-580 FIAGE
+580 FVAGE

-611 QQVIEKKRAEAI
+611 QQVIEKKRAEAV

-630 YSEAIQKQSEA
+630 YGEALKKQSEA
-641 VLLYN
+641 TLLYN
-646 QNLGK
+646 ENLGK
-651 VETTKQRLKKAEQEA
+651 VMVTKQKLKKAEAEA
-666 KKAVDDYTGSLE
+666 TKALDDYTSHLE

-687 YNTMLEAQGKVEGLK
+687 YNAMLQAQGKVEGLNEK
-702 DKLNQQTKAVDD
+702 VKQQTKAIDD

-746 ALLKIQYSFQTA
+746 ALLKVQNSFQTA
-758 NTATRAS
+758 NTATRES

-840 ASKSDTVQQTTMNI
+840 SGKSAEVQQTTMNI

-871 LFKQLGIDVPKSL
+871 LFKQLGIDVPNSL
-884 VTQLAG
+884 VTQLAS
-890 MNPSVQ
+890 MSPSVQ
-896 QQAVRLLM
+896 QQAVQLLM

-920 MKDLGL
+920 MRDLGI
-926 KVDDSVANGIR
+926 KVDDSVASGIQ
-937 GNTGKVKNES
+937 GNTGKVKTES

-957 MQSKMNRTLKSP
+957 MQSKMNKTLKSP
-969 NVDRNTTSSASREA
+969 NVDSNTTSSASREA

-995 GRSIGVKIRATVEAA
+995 GRSIGVKIKATIEAA
-1010 KQAAKGHHANGLDY
+1010 KQAASGSHANGLDY

-1056 SGNGDTFIF
+1056 RGNGDTFIF
-1065 YNTQPDPYE
+1065 YNTQPNPYE

>member
-1 MAVNMG
+1 MAINMG
-7 TAIAYLELDT
+7 TAIAYLELDI
-17 SKFTKGFASAR
+17 SKFIKGFASAR

-40 ISTRLTGM
+40 ISTRMTGL
-48 SNAMVATGSVLTKS
+48 SNAMVAVGSTLTKS
-62 VSVPLLTIGA
+62 VSVPLATIGA
-72 AALKTTADFDA
+72 MALKTTADFDA

-169 GLSAKDS
+169 GLSAEDS
-176 THFADVLAVASSRS
+176 SHFADILAQASSRS

-203 VAPIAGSLGVSVE
+203 VAPVAGALGYSAE
-216 DAAESIG
+216 DCAVAIG
-223 LMANAGIKSTQA
+223 LMANSGIKASQA
-235 GTSLRSIMNRIATD
+235 GTALRSLFTRLAKPTDTVAAAMEKYNITLTD
-249 AGASSNALGA
+249 AN
-259 LGTIT
+259 
-264 EKLGVQV
+264 
-271 YDSSGNM
+271 GNM
-278 RDWSDI
+278 KPLSTLMSEMRD
-284 IDECRN
+284 RF
-290 AWSGL
+290 SGL
-295 SQEQQSNYGKTIAGT
+295 SEAQKANLAATLAGQDGMSGLLAIVNSSDDDFKNLT
-310 DALSGWLALMQAA
+310 DSI
-323 PEDVNDLKTALNDAD
+323 NNAD
-338 GASDRMAKTMQDN
+338 GASERMAKTMQDN
-351 LKGSITIFKSTVES
+351 LKGSFTIFKSTVES

-379 KFVDTGTNLVKKFN
+379 KFVDTGTSLVKKFN

-420 GKLLGSM
+420 GKLLGAF

-432 GMVNFNAQAS
+432 GVVNFNSQAS
-442 LLVQAIDL
+442 LLVQAIGL
-450 YRQGEIKAALATGEW
+450 YRSGATSAALATGTW
-465 FSSLSSL
+465 FSSLSSI

-500 NTREMNNYKEAGSKM
+500 NTKEMNNYKEAGSKM

-630 YSEAIQKQSEA
+630 YNEAIQKQSEA

-871 LFKQLGIDVPKSL
+871 LFRQLGIDVPKSL

-890 MNPSVQ
+890 MKPSVQ
-896 QQAVRLLM
+896 QQAVQLLM

-920 MKDLGL
+920 MRDLGL

-1041 TKQENVRYNKGEGNA
+1041 TKQENVRYNKGEGNT

-1086 LFGV
+1086 LFGM

>member
-1 MAVNMG
+1 MAINMG
-7 TAIAYLELDT
+7 TAVAYLELDT

-40 ISTRLTGM
+40 ISTRLTGL

-128 MAGWDTNDMLSGI
+128 MAGWNTNDMLSGI

-162 TDALTAF
+162 TDTLTAF

-176 THFADVLAVASSRS
+176 SHFADILAQASSRS

-203 VAPIAGSLGVSVE
+203 VAPVAGALGYSAE
-216 DAAESIG
+216 DCAVAIG
-223 LMANAGIKSTQA
+223 LMANSGIKASQA
-235 GTSLRSIMNRIATD
+235 GTVLRSLFTRLAKPTDTVAAAMEKYNITLTD
-249 AGASSNALGA
+249 AN
-259 LGTIT
+259 
-264 EKLGVQV
+264 
-271 YDSSGNM
+271 GNM
-278 RDWSDI
+278 KPLSTLMSEMRD
-284 IDECRN
+284 RF
-290 AWSGL
+290 SGL
-295 SQEQQSNYGKTIAGT
+295 SEAQKANLAATLAGQEGMSGLLAIVNSSDDDFKNLT
-310 DALSGWLALMQAA
+310 DSI
-323 PEDVNDLKTALNDAD
+323 NNAD
-338 GASDRMAKTMQDN
+338 GASERMAKTMQDN
-351 LKGSITIFKSTVES
+351 LKGSFTIFKSTVES

-420 GKLLGSM
+420 GKLLGGI
-427 LKLGK
+427 LNLGK
-432 GMVNFNAQAS
+432 GIVNFNAQAS
-442 LLVQAIDL
+442 LLVQAIGL
-450 YRQGEIKAALATGEW
+450 YRSGATSSALATGTW
-465 FSSLSSL
+465 FSSLSSI

-500 NTREMNNYKEAGSKM
+500 NTREMENYKKAGSKM

-630 YSEAIQKQSEA
+630 YNEAIQKQSEA

-666 KKAVDDYTGSLE
+666 KKAVDDYTSSLE

-780 KQALADGATGV
+780 KQALAYGATGV

-802 SDQANKELEAK
+802 SDKANKELEAK

-840 ASKSDTVQQTTMNI
+840 ANKSGTIQQTTMNI

-871 LFKQLGIDVPKSL
+871 LFRQLGIDVPNSL
-884 VTQLAG
+884 ITQLAG
-890 MNPSVQ
+890 MSPSVQ
-896 QQAVRLLM
+896 RQAVQLLM

-920 MKDLGL
+920 MRDLGI

-1010 KQAAKGHHANGLDY
+1010 KQAANGHHANGLDY

-1056 SGNGDTFIF
+1056 RGNGDTFIF

>member
-17 SKFTKGFASAR
+17 SKFTKGFVSAR
-28 NDLQQFNNSSAS
+28 SDLQQFNNSSAS
-40 ISTRLTGM
+40 ISTRMTGL
-48 SNAMVATGSVLTKS
+48 SNAMVAVGSTLTKS
-62 VSVPLLTIGA
+62 VSVPLATIGA
-72 AALKTTADFDA
+72 MALKTTADFDA

-176 THFADVLAVASSRS
+176 SHFADILAQASSRS

-203 VAPIAGSLGVSVE
+203 VAPVAGALGYSAE
-216 DAAESIG
+216 DCAVAIG
-223 LMANAGIKSTQA
+223 LMANSGIKASQA
-235 GTSLRSIMNRIATD
+235 GTALRSLFTRLAKPTDTVAAAMEKYNITLTD
-249 AGASSNALGA
+249 AN
-259 LGTIT
+259 
-264 EKLGVQV
+264 
-271 YDSSGNM
+271 GNM
-278 RDWSDI
+278 KPLSTLMSEMRD
-284 IDECRN
+284 RF
-290 AWSGL
+290 SGL
-295 SQEQQSNYGKTIAGT
+295 SEAQKANLAATLAGQEGMSGLLAIVNSSDDDFKNLT
-310 DALSGWLALMQAA
+310 DSI
-323 PEDVNDLKTALNDAD
+323 NNAD
-338 GASDRMAKTMQDN
+338 GASERMAKTMQDN
-351 LKGSITIFKSTVES
+351 LKGSFTIFKSTVES

-427 LKLGK
+427 LNLGK
-432 GMVNFNAQAS
+432 GIVKFNGEMS
-442 LLVQAIDL
+442 LLVQAIGL

-472 GTGIMSFITNPA
+472 GTGIMSFVTNPA

-500 NTREMNNYKEAGSKM
+500 NTREMENYKKAGSKM

-611 QQVIEKKRAEAI
+611 QQVIEKKRAEVI

-765 LEEQAQTLNEKYEQM
+765 LEEQAQMLNEKYEQM

-890 MNPSVQ
+890 MKPSVQ
-896 QQAVRLLM
+896 QQAVQLLM

-915 AVLQQ
+915 AVLKQ

>member
-1 MAVNMG
+1 MAINMG
-7 TAIAYLELDT
+7 TAVAYLELDT

-40 ISTRLTGM
+40 ISTRLTGL

-176 THFADVLAVASSRS
+176 SHFADILAQASSRS

-203 VAPIAGSLGVSVE
+203 VAPVAGALGYSAE
-216 DAAESIG
+216 DCAVAIG
-223 LMANAGIKSTQA
+223 LMANSGIKASQA
-235 GTSLRSIMNRIATD
+235 GTALRSLFTRLAKPTDTVAAAMEKYNITLTD
-249 AGASSNALGA
+249 AN
-259 LGTIT
+259 
-264 EKLGVQV
+264 
-271 YDSSGNM
+271 GNM
-278 RDWSDI
+278 KPLSTLMSEMRD
-284 IDECRN
+284 RF
-290 AWSGL
+290 SGL
-295 SQEQQSNYGKTIAGT
+295 SEAQKANLAATLAGQEGMSGLLAIVNSSDADFKNLT
-310 DALSGWLALMQAA
+310 DSI
-323 PEDVNDLKTALNDAD
+323 NNAD
-338 GASDRMAKTMQDN
+338 GASERMAKTMQDN
-351 LKGSITIFKSTVES
+351 LKGSFTIFKSTVES

-420 GKLLGSM
+420 GKLLGEF

-432 GMVNFNAQAS
+432 GVVNFNAQAS
-442 LLVQAIDL
+442 LLVQAIGL
-450 YRQGEIKAALATGEW
+450 YRSGATSAALATGTW
-465 FSSLSSL
+465 FSSLSSI

-500 NTREMNNYKEAGSKM
+500 NTREMENYKKAGSKM

-596 VDGQVQEYDKLKNTI
+596 VNGQIQGYDKLKNTI

-623 QSAMQEQ
+623 QSTMQEQ

-678 LGTGKANPY
+678 LGTGQASPY

-890 MNPSVQ
+890 MKPSVQ
-896 QQAVRLLM
+896 QQAVQLLM

-920 MKDLGL
+920 MRDLGI
-926 KVDDSVANGIR
+926 KVDDNVANGIQ
-937 GNTGKVKNES
+937 GNTGKVKTES

-952 AGHSE
+952 AGHKE
-957 MQSKMNRTLKSP
+957 MQSKMKKKLKSP
-969 NVDRNTTSSASREA
+969 NVDSSTTTSARTEA
-983 SSAFSAMQSFFA
+983 SSAFSAMQSYFA
-995 GRSIGVKIRATVEAA
+995 GRSITAKIKATIEAA
-1010 KQAAKGHHANGLDY
+1010 KQSAKGHHANGLDY

-1056 SGNGDTFIF
+1056 RGNGDTFIF

>member
-1 MAVNMG
+1 MAINMG
-7 TAIAYLELDT
+7 TAVAYLELDT

-40 ISTRLTGM
+40 ISTRLTGL

-109 GAKTKYSATEA
+109 GAKTKYSATKA

-176 THFADVLAVASSRS
+176 SHFADILAQASSRS

-203 VAPIAGSLGVSVE
+203 VAPVAGALGYSAE
-216 DAAESIG
+216 DCAVAIG
-223 LMANAGIKSTQA
+223 LMANSGIKASQA
-235 GTSLRSIMNRIATD
+235 GTALRSLFTRLAKPTDTVAAAMEKYNITLTD
-249 AGASSNALGA
+249 AN
-259 LGTIT
+259 
-264 EKLGVQV
+264 
-271 YDSSGNM
+271 GNM
-278 RDWSDI
+278 KPLSTLMVEMRD
-284 IDECRN
+284 RF
-290 AWSGL
+290 SGL
-295 SQEQQSNYGKTIAGT
+295 SEAQKANLAATLAGQEGMSGLLAIVNSSDADFKNLT
-310 DALSGWLALMQAA
+310 DSI
-323 PEDVNDLKTALNDAD
+323 NNAD
-338 GASDRMAKTMQDN
+338 GASERMAKTMQDN
-351 LKGSITIFKSTVES
+351 LKGSFTIFKSTVES

-442 LLVQAIDL
+442 LLVQAIGL

-758 NTATRAS
+758 NTATRES

-884 VTQLAG
+884 VTQLAS
-890 MNPSVQ
+890 MSPSVQ
-896 QQAVRLLM
+896 QQAIKLLM

-915 AVLQQ
+915 AVLRQ

-1041 TKQENVRYNKGEGNA
+1041 TKQENVRYNKGEGNT

>member
-1 MAVNMG
+1 MAINMG
-7 TAIAYLELDT
+7 TAVAYLELDT

-40 ISTRLTGM
+40 ISTRLTGL

-176 THFADVLAVASSRS
+176 SHFADILAQASSRS

-203 VAPIAGSLGVSVE
+203 VAPVAGALGYSAE
-216 DAAESIG
+216 DCAVAIG
-223 LMANAGIKSTQA
+223 LMANSGIKASQA
-235 GTSLRSIMNRIATD
+235 GTALRSLFTRLAKPTDTVAAAMEKYNITLTD
-249 AGASSNALGA
+249 AN
-259 LGTIT
+259 
-264 EKLGVQV
+264 
-271 YDSSGNM
+271 GNM
-278 RDWSDI
+278 KPLSTLMSEMRD
-284 IDECRN
+284 RF
-290 AWSGL
+290 SGL
-295 SQEQQSNYGKTIAGT
+295 SEAQKANLAATLAGQEGMSGLLAIVNSSDADFKNLT
-310 DALSGWLALMQAA
+310 DSI
-323 PEDVNDLKTALNDAD
+323 NNAD
-338 GASDRMAKTMQDN
+338 GASERMAKTMQDN
-351 LKGSITIFKSTVES
+351 LKGSFTIFKSTVES

-379 KFVDTGTNLVKKFN
+379 KFVDTGTSLVKKFN

-432 GMVNFNAQAS
+432 GIVNFNSQAS
-442 LLVQAIDL
+442 LLVQAIGL
-450 YRQGEIKAALATGEW
+450 YRSGATSAALATGTW
-465 FSSLSSL
+465 FSSLSSI

-495 VALIA
+495 VALVA
-500 NTREMNNYKEAGSKM
+500 NTREMENYKKAGSKM

-596 VDGQVQEYDKLKNTI
+596 VNGQIQGYDKLKNTI

-871 LFKQLGIDVPKSL
+871 LFRQLGIDVPNSL
-884 VTQLAG
+884 ITQLAG
-890 MNPSVQ
+890 MSPSVQ
-896 QQAVRLLM
+896 QRAVQLLM

-920 MKDLGL
+920 MRDLGI
-926 KVDDSVANGIR
+926 KVDDSVASGIQ
-937 GNTGKVKNES
+937 GNTGKVKTES

-957 MQSKMNRTLKSP
+957 MQSKMKKKLKSP
-969 NVDRNTTSSASREA
+969 NVDSSTTASARTEA
-983 SSAFSAMQSFFA
+983 SSAFSAMQSYFA
-995 GRSIGVKIRATVEAA
+995 GRSIGVKIKATIEAA
-1010 KQAAKGHHANGLDY
+1010 KQAVSGHHANGLDY
-1024 VPYNGYI
+1024 VPYNGYV
-1031 AELHKGERVL
+1031 AELHKGERIL

>member
-1 MAVNMG
+1 MG
-7 TAIAYLELDT
+7 TAVAYLELDT

-40 ISTRLTGM
+40 ISTRLTGL

-176 THFADVLAVASSRS
+176 SHFADILAQASSRS

-203 VAPIAGSLGVSVE
+203 VAPVAGALGYSAE
-216 DAAESIG
+216 DCAVAIG
-223 LMANAGIKSTQA
+223 LMANSGIKASQA
-235 GTSLRSIMNRIATD
+235 GTALRSLFTRLAKPTDTVAAAMEKYNITLTD
-249 AGASSNALGA
+249 AN
-259 LGTIT
+259 
-264 EKLGVQV
+264 
-271 YDSSGNM
+271 GNM
-278 RDWSDI
+278 KPLSTLMSEMRD
-284 IDECRN
+284 RF
-290 AWSGL
+290 SGL
-295 SQEQQSNYGKTIAGT
+295 SEAQKANLAATLAGQEGMSGLLAIVNSSDADFKNLT
-310 DALSGWLALMQAA
+310 DSI
-323 PEDVNDLKTALNDAD
+323 NNAD
-338 GASDRMAKTMQDN
+338 GASERMAKTMQDN
-351 LKGSITIFKSTVES
+351 LKGSFTIFKSTVES

-379 KFVDTGTNLVKKFN
+379 KFVDTGTSLVKKFN

-420 GKLLGSM
+420 GKLLGGI
-427 LKLGK
+427 LNLGK
-432 GMVNFNAQAS
+432 GIVNFNAQAS
-442 LLVQAIDL
+442 LIVQAIGL
-450 YRQGEIKAALATGEW
+450 YRSGATSAALATGTW
-465 FSSLSSL
+465 FSSLSSI

-495 VALIA
+495 VALVA

-596 VDGQVQEYDKLKNTI
+596 VNGQIQGYDKLKNTI

-840 ASKSDTVQQTTMNI
+840 SGKSAEIQQTTMNI

-890 MNPSVQ
+890 MKPSVQ
-896 QQAVRLLM
+896 KQAVQLLM

-915 AVLQQ
+915 AVLKQ

-926 KVDDSVANGIR
+926 KVDDSVANGIQ

-995 GRSIGVKIRATVEAA
+995 GRSIGVKIKATVEAA

-1065 YNTQPDPYE
+1065 YNTQPNPYE
-1074 YARQQKKAKREL
+1074 YARQQKKAKREM
-1086 LFGV
+1086 LFGI

>member
-40 ISTRLTGM
+40 ISTRMTGL
-48 SNAMVATGSVLTKS
+48 SNAMVAVGSTLTKS
-62 VSVPLLTIGA
+62 VSVPLATIGA
-72 AALKTTADFDA
+72 MALKTTADFDA

-94 TGTEFKQLETKAIQM
+94 TGAEFKQLETKAIQM

-128 MAGWDTNDMLSGI
+128 MAGWDTSDMLSGI

-176 THFADVLAVASSRS
+176 SHFADILAQASSRS

-203 VAPIAGSLGVSVE
+203 VAPVAGALGYSAE
-216 DAAESIG
+216 DCATAIG
-223 LMANAGIKSTQA
+223 LMANSGIKASQA
-235 GTSLRSIMNRIATD
+235 GTALRSLLTRLAKPTDTVAAAMKKYNITLTD
-249 AGASSNALGA
+249 AN
-259 LGTIT
+259 
-264 EKLGVQV
+264 
-271 YDSSGNM
+271 GNM
-278 RDWSDI
+278 KPLSTLMVEMRD
-284 IDECRN
+284 RF
-290 AWSGL
+290 SGL
-295 SQEQQSNYGKTIAGT
+295 SEAQKANLAATLAGQEGMSGLLAIVNSSDEDFKNLT
-310 DALSGWLALMQAA
+310 DSI
-323 PEDVNDLKTALNDAD
+323 NNAD

-379 KFVDTGTNLVKKFN
+379 KFVDTGTSLVKKFN
-393 DMSDAEKTNVVN
+393 DMSDAEKTNIVN

-420 GKLLGSM
+420 GKLLGG
-427 LKLGK
+427 LVNIGK
-432 GMVNFNAQAS
+432 GIVNFNAQAS
-442 LLVQAIDL
+442 LLVQAIGL
-450 YRQGEIKAALATGEW
+450 YRSGATSAALATGTW
-465 FSSLSSL
+465 FSSLSSV

-500 NTREMNNYKEAGSKM
+500 NTREMENYKKAGSKM
-515 SEEEQM
+515 SEEEQL

-580 FIAGE
+580 FVAGE

-611 QQVIEKKRAEAI
+611 QQVIEKKRAEAV

-630 YSEAIQKQSEA
+630 YGEALKKQSEA
-641 VLLYN
+641 TLLYN
-646 QNLGK
+646 ENLGK
-651 VETTKQRLKKAEQEA
+651 VMATKQKLKKAEAEA
-666 KKAVDDYTGSLE
+666 TKALDDYTSHLE

-687 YNTMLEAQGKVEGLK
+687 YNAMLQAQGKVEGLNEK
-702 DKLNQQTKAVDD
+702 VKQQTKAIDD

-746 ALLKIQYSFQTA
+746 ALLKVQNSFQTA
-758 NTATRAS
+758 NTATRES
-765 LEEQAQTLNEKYEQM
+765 LEEQAKTLNEKYEQM

-871 LFKQLGIDVPKSL
+871 LFKQLGIDVPNSL
-884 VTQLAG
+884 VTQLAS
-890 MNPSVQ
+890 MSPSVQ
-896 QQAVRLLM
+896 QQAVQLLM

-920 MKDLGL
+920 MRDLGI
-926 KVDDSVANGIR
+926 KVDDSVASGIQ
-937 GNTGKVKNES
+937 GNTGKVKTES

-957 MQSKMNRTLKSP
+957 MQSKMNKTLKSP
-969 NVDRNTTSSASREA
+969 NVDSNTTSSASREA

-995 GRSIGVKIRATVEAA
+995 GRSIGAKIKATIEAA
-1010 KQAAKGHHANGLDY
+1010 KQAASGSHANGLDY

-1056 SGNGDTFIF
+1056 SRNGDTFIF

>member
-1 MAVNMG
+1 MAINMG
-7 TAIAYLELDT
+7 TAVAYLELDT

-40 ISTRLTGM
+40 ISTRLTGL

-176 THFADVLAVASSRS
+176 SHFADILAQASSRS

-203 VAPIAGSLGVSVE
+203 VAPVAGALGYSAE
-216 DAAESIG
+216 DCAVAIG
-223 LMANAGIKSTQA
+223 LMASSGIKASQA
-235 GTSLRSIMNRIATD
+235 GTALRSLFTRLAKPTDTVAAAMEKYNITLTD
-249 AGASSNALGA
+249 AN
-259 LGTIT
+259 
-264 EKLGVQV
+264 
-271 YDSSGNM
+271 GNM
-278 RDWSDI
+278 KPLSTLMSEMRD
-284 IDECRN
+284 RF
-290 AWSGL
+290 SGL
-295 SQEQQSNYGKTIAGT
+295 SEAQKANLAATLAGQEGMSGLLAIVNSSDDDFKNLT
-310 DALSGWLALMQAA
+310 DSI
-323 PEDVNDLKTALNDAD
+323 NNAD
-338 GASDRMAKTMQDN
+338 GASERMAKTMQDN
-351 LKGSITIFKSTVES
+351 LKGSFTIFKSTVES

-379 KFVDTGTNLVKKFN
+379 KFVDTGTSLVKKFN

-432 GMVNFNAQAS
+432 GMVNFNAQTS
-442 LLVQAIDL
+442 LLVQAIGL

-500 NTREMNNYKEAGSKM
+500 NTKEMNNYKEAGSKM

-596 VDGQVQEYDKLKNTI
+596 VNGQIQGYDKLKNTI

-871 LFKQLGIDVPKSL
+871 LFRQLGIDVPNSL
-884 VTQLAG
+884 ITQLAG
-890 MNPSVQ
+890 MSPSVQ
-896 QQAVRLLM
+896 QRAVQLLM

-920 MKDLGL
+920 MRDLGI
-926 KVDDSVANGIR
+926 KVDDSVASGIQ
-937 GNTGKVKNES
+937 GNTGKVKTES

-957 MQSKMNRTLKSP
+957 MQSKMKKKLKSP
-969 NVDRNTTSSASREA
+969 NVDSSTTTSARTEA
-983 SSAFSAMQSFFA
+983 SSAFSAMQSYFA
-995 GRSIGVKIRATVEAA
+995 GRSIGVKIKATIEAA
-1010 KQAAKGHHANGLDY
+1010 KQAVSGHHANGLDY
-1024 VPYNGYI
+1024 VPYNGYV

-1056 SGNGDTFIF
+1056 RGNGDTFIF

>member
-1 MAVNMG
+1 MAINMG
-7 TAIAYLELDT
+7 TAVAYLELDT

-40 ISTRLTGM
+40 ISTRLTGL

-176 THFADVLAVASSRS
+176 SHFADILAQASSRS

-203 VAPIAGSLGVSVE
+203 VAPVAGALGYSAE
-216 DAAESIG
+216 DCAVAIG
-223 LMANAGIKSTQA
+223 LMANSGIKASQA
-235 GTSLRSIMNRIATD
+235 GTALRSLFTRLAKPTDTVAAAMEKYNITLTD
-249 AGASSNALGA
+249 AN
-259 LGTIT
+259 
-264 EKLGVQV
+264 
-271 YDSSGNM
+271 GNM
-278 RDWSDI
+278 KPLSTLMSEMRD
-284 IDECRN
+284 RF
-290 AWSGL
+290 SGL
-295 SQEQQSNYGKTIAGT
+295 SEAQKANLAATLAGQEGMSGLLAIVNSSDADFKNLT
-310 DALSGWLALMQAA
+310 DSI
-323 PEDVNDLKTALNDAD
+323 NNAD
-338 GASDRMAKTMQDN
+338 GASERMAKTMQDN
-351 LKGSITIFKSTVES
+351 LKGSFTIFKSTVES

-379 KFVDTGTNLVKKFN
+379 KFVDTGTSLVKKFN

-420 GKLLGSM
+420 GKLLGAF

-432 GMVNFNAQAS
+432 GVVNFNSQAS
-442 LLVQAIDL
+442 LLVQAIGL
-450 YRQGEIKAALATGEW
+450 YRSGATSAALATGTW
-465 FSSLSSL
+465 FSSLSSI

-500 NTREMNNYKEAGSKM
+500 NTKEMNNYKEAGSKM

-758 NTATRAS
+758 NTATRES

-871 LFKQLGIDVPKSL
+871 LFKQLGIDVPNSL
-884 VTQLAG
+884 ITQLAG
-890 MNPSVQ
+890 LSPSVQ
-896 QQAVRLLM
+896 RQAVKLLM

-915 AVLQQ
+915 AVLKQ

-1041 TKQENVRYNKGEGNA
+1041 TKQENVRYNKGEGNT

>member
-40 ISTRLTGM
+40 ISTRMTGL
-48 SNAMVATGSVLTKS
+48 SNAMVAVGSTLTKS
-62 VSVPLLTIGA
+62 VSVPLATIGA
-72 AALKTTADFDA
+72 MALKTTADFDA

-176 THFADVLAVASSRS
+176 SHFADILAQASSRS

-203 VAPIAGSLGVSVE
+203 VAPVAGALGYSAE
-216 DAAESIG
+216 DCAVAIG
-223 LMANAGIKSTQA
+223 LMANSGIKASQA
-235 GTSLRSIMNRIATD
+235 GTALRSLFTRLAKPTDTVAAAMEKYNITLTD
-249 AGASSNALGA
+249 AN
-259 LGTIT
+259 
-264 EKLGVQV
+264 
-271 YDSSGNM
+271 GNM
-278 RDWSDI
+278 KPLSTLMSEMRD
-284 IDECRN
+284 RF
-290 AWSGL
+290 SGL
-295 SQEQQSNYGKTIAGT
+295 SEAQKANLAATLAGQEGMSGLLAIVNSSDDDFKNLT
-310 DALSGWLALMQAA
+310 DSI
-323 PEDVNDLKTALNDAD
+323 NNAD
-338 GASDRMAKTMQDN
+338 GASERMAKTMQDN
-351 LKGSITIFKSTVES
+351 LKGSFTIFKSTVES

-427 LKLGK
+427 LNLGK
-432 GMVNFNAQAS
+432 GIVKFNGEMS
-442 LLVQAIDL
+442 LLVQAIGL

-472 GTGIMSFITNPA
+472 GTGIMSFVTNPA

-500 NTREMNNYKEAGSKM
+500 NTREMENYKKAGSKM

-546 ANDESTAQQ
+546 TNDESTAQQ

-611 QQVIEKKRAEAI
+611 QQVIEKKRAEAV

-630 YSEAIQKQSEA
+630 YGEALKKQSEA
-641 VLLYN
+641 TLLYN
-646 QNLGK
+646 ENLGK
-651 VETTKQRLKKAEQEA
+651 VMATKQKLKKAEAEA
-666 KKAVDDYTGSLE
+666 TKALDDYTSHLE

-687 YNTMLEAQGKVEGLK
+687 YNAMLQAQGKVEGLNEK
-702 DKLNQQTKAVDD
+702 VKQQTKAIDD

-1074 YARQQKKAKREL
+1074 YSRQQKKAKREL

>member
-1 MAVNMG
+1 MAINMG
-7 TAIAYLELDT
+7 TAVAYLELDT

-40 ISTRLTGM
+40 ISTRLTGL

-176 THFADVLAVASSRS
+176 SHFADILAQASSRS

-203 VAPIAGSLGVSVE
+203 VAPVAGALGYSAE
-216 DAAESIG
+216 DCAVAIG
-223 LMANAGIKSTQA
+223 LMANSGIKASQA
-235 GTSLRSIMNRIATD
+235 GTALRSLFTRLAKPTDTVAAAMEKYNITLTD
-249 AGASSNALGA
+249 AN
-259 LGTIT
+259 
-264 EKLGVQV
+264 
-271 YDSSGNM
+271 GNM
-278 RDWSDI
+278 KPLSALMSEMRD
-284 IDECRN
+284 RF
-290 AWSGL
+290 SGL
-295 SQEQQSNYGKTIAGT
+295 SEAQKANLAATLAGQEGMSGLLAIVNSSDDDFKNLT
-310 DALSGWLALMQAA
+310 DSI
-323 PEDVNDLKTALNDAD
+323 NNAD
-338 GASDRMAKTMQDN
+338 GASERMAKTMQDN
-351 LKGSITIFKSTVES
+351 LKGSFTIFKSTVES

-379 KFVDTGTNLVKKFN
+379 KFVDTGTSLVKKFN

-427 LKLGK
+427 LKLEK
-432 GMVNFNAQAS
+432 GMVNFNAQTS
-442 LLVQAIDL
+442 LLVQAIGL

-495 VALIA
+495 AALIA
-500 NTREMNNYKEAGSKM
+500 NTKEMNNYKEAGSKM

-596 VDGQVQEYDKLKNTI
+596 VNGQIQGYDKLKNTI

-864 KKGELTT
+864 KKEELTT
-871 LFKQLGIDVPKSL
+871 LFRQLGIDVPNSL
-884 VTQLAG
+884 ITQLAG
-890 MNPSVQ
+890 MSPSVQ
-896 QQAVRLLM
+896 QQAVQLLM

-920 MKDLGL
+920 MRDLGI
-926 KVDDSVANGIR
+926 KVDDSVASGIQ
-937 GNTGKVKNES
+937 GNTGKVKTES

-957 MQSKMNRTLKSP
+957 MQSKMKKKLKSP
-969 NVDRNTTSSASREA
+969 NVDSSTTASARTEA
-983 SSAFSAMQSFFA
+983 SSAFSAMQGYFA
-995 GRSIGVKIRATVEAA
+995 GRSIGVKIKATIETA
-1010 KQAAKGHHANGLDY
+1010 KQAVSGHHANGLDY
-1024 VPYNGYI
+1024 VPYNGYV

-1056 SGNGDTFIF
+1056 RGNGDTFIF